1 MTRTSGTVIKV
12 AHFFAHRG
20 KIEYNTGMKQIIITD
35 QEYDVLT
42 DIFASIA
49 QLDMDEILTDE
60 VTFDQLW
67 DKVIDADNIIIKE
80 ETK

>member
-1 MTRTSGTVIKV
+1 MTRTFGTVTKV

-20 KIEYNTGMKQIIITD
+20 KIEYNTGMKQITITD
-35 QEYDVLT
+35 NEFDVLT

-49 QLDMDEILTDE
+49 QLDMDEVLTDE

-67 DKVIDADNIIIKE
+67 DKVLNAKE
-80 ETK
+80 VV

>member
-1 MTRTSGTVIKV
+1 M

-20 KIEYNTGMKQIIITD
+20 KIVYNKGMNKQITITS
-35 QEYDVLT
+35 EEFDVLT

-49 QLDMDEILTDE
+49 ELDMDEVLTDE

-67 DKVIDADNIIIKE
+67 DKVLNAKE
-80 ETK
+80 VV

>member
-1 MTRTSGTVIKV
+1 M

-20 KIEYNTGMKQIIITD
+20 KIEYNTGMKQITITD
-35 QEYDVLT
+35 NEFDVLT

-49 QLDMDEILTDE
+49 QLDMDEVLTDE

-67 DKVIDADNIIIKE
+67 DKVLNAKE
-80 ETK
+80 V